1 MSPNWNISLFH
12 YRNHGADYGRI
23 LVGIQVP
30 PKEQKAAGAQVKG
43 SEASRNVL
51 IQRLVEERGL
61 RAQLR
66 TGSMVTGQLFVALD
80 FFPKAPK
87 AKLVIQDGV
96 PQIPVMA
103 GALTDLENK
112 LAGIVAKIDRI
123 PLEEIGKNLNQDLEA
138 LKQTLEKTSSLLG
151 RVDSETL
158 PEFDKT
164 LESARNTLAGADRMI
179 GNIDQTLL
187 GPDAPAQQEL
197 RIALQELTQAA
208 RSLRALI
215 DDLERHP
222 ESLIRGKPQ
231 PSSGGR

>member
-1 MSPNWNISLFH
+1 
-12 YRNHGADYGRI
+12 
-23 LVGIQVP
+23 
-30 PKEQKAAGAQVKG
+30 
-43 SEASRNVL
+43 
-51 IQRLVEERGL
+51 
-61 RAQLR
+61 
-66 TGSMVTGQLFVALD
+66 MVTGQLFVALD

-87 AKLVIQDGV
+87 AKLIVRDNV
-96 PQIPVMA
+96 PQIPVMP

-123 PLEEIGKNLNQDLEA
+123 PLEEIGNNLNQDLVA
-138 LKQTLEKTSSLLG
+138 LKQTLDKTSSLLG
-151 RVDSETL
+151 RVDSKTL

-164 LESARNTLAGADRMI
+164 LESARNTLSGADRMI